1 MAEDVGEEHKGSCLL
16 YAMLIKQ
23 PEPTPAEETD
33 EHEGNT
39 MSMVP
44 SLSVY

>member
-1 MAEDVGEEHKGSCLL
+1 
-16 YAMLIKQ
+16 MLITQ

-44 SLSVY
+44 SLSVC